1 MKQLIDTEFLLDC
14 RRNAYVD
21 CSMQYMEHN
30 NVIGYFGQDVPLEVL
45 YGFGLIPVPLEDVDA
60 EIFRFTSEALKQRH
74 FCDCIQSTLT
84 YLETD
89 KCPILFS
96 CKAYVFGNSCDL
108 FFREFSSRTPK
119 ICIHLSSGV
128 SKAENE
134 SVTLLREIAGRDFD
148 KTVYAKAKENL
159 AYINSVLEKIEHYSN
174 ATALEIFMLE
184 FYSPYII
191 DLTQRVNYFKQLEHT
206 LNFTSERKERKSITA
221 ACPRGAF
228 KSIFAQT
235 PDNARVL
242 WQPSCKACETASF
255 DFADAACV
263 FSHSLDTHY

>member
-1 MKQLIDTEFLLDC
+1 
-14 RRNAYVD
+14 
-21 CSMQYMEHN
+21 
-30 NVIGYFGQDVPLEVL
+30 
-45 YGFGLIPVPLEDVDA
+45 
-60 EIFRFTSEALKQRH
+60 
-74 FCDCIQSTLT
+74 
-84 YLETD
+84 
-89 KCPILFS
+89 
-96 CKAYVFGNSCDL
+96 
-108 FFREFSSRTPK
+108 
-119 ICIHLSSGV
+119 
-128 SKAENE
+128 
-134 SVTLLREIAGRDFD
+134 
-148 KTVYAKAKENL
+148 
-159 AYINSVLEKIEHYSN
+159 
-174 ATALEIFMLE
+174 MLE

-191 DLTQRVNYFKQLEHT
+191 DLTQRVNYFKQLEQT